1 VRVRVV
7 STTAAYVL
15 AAIGRREG
23 VVFGPAIQG
32 LFGAPLAQMSF
43 ACICGTPDRWVDT
56 IGRFGRFG
64 RPGRRVNVLLF
75 SQDLLSDVQLAP
87 TP

>member
-1 VRVRVV
+1 MRVRVV
-7 STTAAYVL
+7 SPTAAYVL

-23 VVFGPAIQG
+23 AVFDPAIQG
-32 LFGAPLAQMSF
+32 LCGAPLEQMSF

-56 IGRFGRFG
+56 IGRFGR
-64 RPGRRVNVLLF
+64 PGRRVTVLLF

-87 TP
+87 TL